1 MTKPRATR
9 SLRTLREAQNG
20 ERLQA
25 LRLSSAKPYPD
36 RLILAALRIR
46 IPRTLWSGPFSSA
59 HPELR
64 IDVLNRVE
72 VSPNVSVSDHWI
84 SGGPPG
90 IWQNEILSYPDIH
103 SVDPFAEVG
112 EGSLYRI
119 KYDNPPVIYLYQRMG
134 LPLRFP
140 LRVQAGYL
148 GWEIAARYSEFQ
160 AILKHIRAADPTARI
175 VSIRR
180 GPLHSHFPLLS
191 ESQRQLLTEAM
202 EAGYFAVP
210 RAITLTALAR
220 KLDRSKSGISEA
232 IALIEKKLLEAALLP
247 PVTPL

>member
-1 MTKPRATR
+1 
-9 SLRTLREAQNG
+9 LR
-20 ERLQA
+20 A
-25 LRLSSAKPYPD
+25 LRVSSESLTPD
-36 RLILAALRIR
+36 RLFLATLRVR
-46 IPRTLWSGPFSSA
+46 IPRTLWTGPFSSA

-72 VSPNVSVSDHWI
+72 VSPDLSVSDHWI

-90 IWQNEILSYPDIH
+90 IWANEISAYPDIVA
-103 SVDPFAEVG
+103 VDPFAEVG

-119 KYDNPPVIYLYQRMG
+119 KYQNPPIVGLYQRLH

-148 GWEIAARYSEFQ
+148 AWEVAARYSEFQ
-160 AILKHIRAADPTARI
+160 AILKHARAADPAVHI

-180 GPLHSHFPLLS
+180 GPLRSHLPLLT
-191 ESQRQLLTEAM
+191 ESQRQLLTDAM

-210 RAITLTALAR
+210 RGITLTALAR
-220 KLDRSKSGISEA
+220 KLNRSKSGISEA
-232 IALIEKKLLEAALLP
+232 IALIEKKLLEAALHP
-247 PVTPL
+247 SVAPV